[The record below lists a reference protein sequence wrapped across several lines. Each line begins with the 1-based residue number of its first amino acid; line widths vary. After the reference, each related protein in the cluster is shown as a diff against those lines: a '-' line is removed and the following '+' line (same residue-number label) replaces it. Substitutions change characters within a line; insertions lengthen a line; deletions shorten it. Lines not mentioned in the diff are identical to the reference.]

1 MRKSNLVLIAL
12 AAALALVCE
21 AALARSGRQAG
32 PARGNRGAACRSVRA
47 SGAGSVPTFAGNAQ
61 HTANFGPVAQD
72 LNAIHWSTS
81 IDLNTGAFAHYGA
94 PLITSANT
102 VLVPVKTASDGFQIN
117 AFNGAGGTAKYT
129 LTTDYILPSH
139 DWIPAYQPVLAGGP
153 PGLRLY
159 YPGAG
164 GTVYYIDNPD
174 SGSPGAPVHRV
185 FYTSLVNYQAN
196 AAAFNSSIF
205 VNTPL
210 TADSNGNVF
219 FGFRVQGTAPS
230 PLSTTQSGFAR
241 IDPSGNATFVLA
253 GTAANDAAISR
264 DSHNSAP
271 ALSNDESTL
280 YVVVKSGGTDFYAYL
295 LGLDAITLAR
305 KYGVFLKDPRNGNAN
320 NAGILDNS
328 TASATVA
335 PDNDVY
341 LGIFGNPYNG
351 SRGFLLRFRGDL
363 AVEKTPGG
371 FGWDYTAAIVPKE
384 MAPSYAGSSPY
395 LIFAKYNNYANVGMD
410 SGDGVN
416 RIALLDPN
424 ATEVEPHASSNGM
437 LVMREVQTVAGP
449 TPDAGNS
456 TIPDAAREWCI
467 NAAAV
472 NPATG
477 SIFTPSEDGHIYRWD
492 LATNSLS
499 QAVALTQGVGEPY
512 VPTVIGPDGVVYTL
526 NGGTLFALGGLDGVR
541 ITLSSSNPDVRGVVA
556 GQSLTFTAVVAN
568 AGVSGITPT
577 GTVTFQDTVYHVD
590 GSGMLGSTT
599 TVFAASVPLDGS
611 GRAAVSTAS
620 LGPGNHFVHAAYSG
634 DANFTSGGSELV
646 QKIHDSASSTTLGS
660 SLNPSN
666 QGVAVVLTATVAA
679 VPPATQ
685 VPSGMATFREGAAV
699 LAQVPLNGS
708 GTASF
713 STAALGV
720 GSHTITADF
729 SSDTHFA
736 ASSGDLVQQVQ
747 TAPLPNAFFT
757 VPACRLADTR
767 NAPGPSGGPVLA
779 ANSVRAFPVSGV
791 CQIPASATA
800 VAVNLAVFL
809 PTDIGDL
816 RVYPSGGAVPPAS
829 SINFRPGI
837 IRANNAIVTLGT
849 GGQISV
855 ECDMPS
861 GETHFFLD
869 VVGYFQ

>member
-1 MRKSNLVLIAL
+1 LIAL

-21 AALARSGRQAG
+21 AALARCGRQTG
-32 PARGNRGAACRSVRA
+32 PAQANRGAARRAVRV

-81 IDLNTGAFAHYGA
+81 IDLNNTGGFAHYGA

-139 DWIPAYQPVLAGGP
+139 NWIPTYQPVLAARP
-153 PGLRLY
+153 LGLRLY

-174 SGSPGAPVHRV
+174 SGTPGAPVHQV

-196 AAAFNSSIF
+196 AAAFNSSVF

-241 IDPSGNATFVLA
+241 IDPSGIATYVLA
-253 GTAANDAAISR
+253 GTAANDAAISS
-264 DSHNSAP
+264 DSQNCAP

-280 YVVVKSGGTDFYAYL
+280 YVVVKSGNTDYYAYL

-305 KYGVFLKDPRNGNAN
+305 KYRVFLKDPRNGNAN
-320 NAGILDNS
+320 NAGILDDS
-328 TASATVA
+328 TGSATVA

-351 SRGFLLRFRGDL
+351 TRGFLLRFSGDL

-395 LIFAKYNNYANVGMD
+395 LIFAKYNNYANVGID

-424 ATEVEPHASSNGM
+424 STEVESHASSNGM
-437 LVMREVQTVAGP
+437 LVMREVLTVAGP
-449 TPDAGNS
+449 TPDAANF
-456 TIPDAAREWCI
+456 TIPDAVREWCI
-467 NAAAV
+467 NTAAV

-477 SIFTPSEDGHIYRWD
+477 SIFTPSEDGHIYRWN

-499 QAVALTQGVGEPY
+499 QVVPLTQGIGEPY

-541 ITLSSSNPDVRGVVA
+541 ITLSSSNPDIRGVVA
-556 GQSLTFTAVVAN
+556 GQSLTFTAEVAN
-568 AGVSGITPT
+568 TGVPGNTPT
-577 GTVTFQDTVYHVD
+577 GTVTFQDTVYQVD
-590 GSGMLGSTT
+590 GFGVLGSTT
-599 TVFAASVPLDGS
+599 TVLAANVPLDGS
-611 GRAAVSTAS
+611 GRAAVSIAT
-620 LGPGNHFVHAAYSG
+620 LGPGDHFVHAAYSG
-634 DANFTSGGSELV
+634 DANFTSGGAGLV
-646 QKIHDSASSTTLGS
+646 QKIHDKASSTTLGS
-660 SLNPSN
+660 SLNPSH
-666 QGVAVVLTATVAA
+666 QGETVVLTATVAA
-679 VPPATQ
+679 VPPSTQ
-685 VPSGMATFREGAAV
+685 IPSGMATFRKGATV

-708 GTASF
+708 GAASF
-713 STAALGV
+713 STAALSV
-720 GSHTITADF
+720 GSHAITADF

-736 ASSGDLVQQVQ
+736 ASGGDLVQQVQ
-747 TAPLPNAFFT
+747 ASPSGSGFFT
-757 VPACRLADTR
+757 ITACRVADTR
-767 NAPGPSGGPVLA
+767 NAPGPSGGPALA
-779 ANSVRAFPVSGV
+779 ANSLRAFPVADV

-809 PTDIGDL
+809 PTNNGHL
-816 RVYPSGGAVPPAS
+816 RIYPSGGVAPLAS

-837 IRANNAIVTLGT
+837 VRANNAIVALGA

-855 ECDMPS
+855 QCDMTS
-861 GETHFFLD
+861 GETHFFFD
-869 VVGYFQ
+869 VYGYFQ